1 MISLKDLKAG
11 TILRYKTEQVDYYGI
26 VTQPRDQYAVTHTV
40 IRWINHSAWEIHEEV
55 KYNLNEIDHGKN
67 WSIITEGT

>member
-26 VTQPRDQYAVTHTV
+26 VVQPRDYFSTTHTV
-40 IRWINHSAWEIHEEV
+40 IRWINHSAWEIHEEL
-55 KYNLNEIDHGKN
+55 KYNLSDLENGKN
-67 WSIITEGT
+67 WSIVTEGT

>member
-26 VTQPRDQYAVTHTV
+26 VVQPRDYFSTTHTV
-40 IRWINHSAWEIHEEV
+40 IRWINHAAWEIHEEV
-55 KYNLNEIDHGKN
+55 KYNLNDLENGKN
-67 WSIITEGT
+67 WSIITEET